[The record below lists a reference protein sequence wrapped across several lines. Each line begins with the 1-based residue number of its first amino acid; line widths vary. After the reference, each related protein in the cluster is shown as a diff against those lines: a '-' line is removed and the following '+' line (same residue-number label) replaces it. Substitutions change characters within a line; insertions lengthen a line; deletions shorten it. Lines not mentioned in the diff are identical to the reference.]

1 MLLSILSQLT
11 ALSAPIE
18 RVSSDWKKSFST
30 NLYYLGLISIVTYL
44 WYCLFTNIIIFDW
57 LCISTVLTLLP
68 GFCTTEI
75 SSRFPKTTK
84 ILSEIYHPTLTDS
97 GLLQVDS
104 VWSSDTAFLY
114 PDTPDV
120 YEDLW
125 LARLIL
131 QQMKLWSTSQ
141 DILCI
146 LKIANNITKHWSHEH
161 KAHK

>member
-1 MLLSILSQLT
+1 MLLSISSQLT
-11 ALSAPIE
+11 ALSASIE

-30 NLYYLGLISIVTYL
+30 NFYYLELISIVTHL
-44 WYCLFTNIIIFDW
+44 WYCSITNIIIFDW

-68 GFCTTEI
+68 GFCTTGI

-84 ILSEIYHPTLTDS
+84 ILSEIYHPTLTDNC
-97 GLLQVDS
+97 LLNVDS

-120 YEDLW
+120 HEYLW

-131 QQMKLWSTSQ
+131 HQLKLCWTSHN
-141 DILCI
+141 ILHI
-146 LKIANNITKHWSHEH
+146 LYM
-161 KAHK
+161 